1 MAKLP
6 VLFLITVS
14 LAAVLGQLG
23 PDSPGVEGLI
33 RLIGGKA
40 RGTGTVVV
48 YHNRKWGKV
57 CDDGWNLEA
66 ASIVC
71 KSLGFA
77 RALMASTQSH
87 FGGDFTDYVN
97 SPYTTQFSLTS
108 RQCRKHVN
116 YIHVDF
122 WLDDV
127 RCAGSEMRLTECEH
141 APWGVHNCHDNENA
155 GVYCIPFSME
165 SLALQTIPPEP
176 ERTKPNSDLSASSTP
191 GPKGQVKDSQ
201 NNNSPNDEVIPKQ
214 EKVRRKFP
222 NVYPVRLA
230 NGRTPNEG
238 IVEVEIDGKW
248 GIICGDD
255 WSLLEGM
262 AACKQAGLGY
272 AKQAFGV
279 SLFGNSDKDKVLSGV
294 QCEWND
300 ETLSECHHGSL
311 EGGVSCSSPEKIAS
325 VICTDAL
332 PDLVPNATLV
342 QESSYLQDLPM
353 YYIQCAMEENC
364 AAKSAFTIRETY
376 PDWHLHR
383 RRLLRFST
391 STWNFG
397 TAEFRPKARK
407 EEWEWH
413 LCHMHYHSMHVFAS
427 YDLVDEHHN
436 RVAQGHKASF
446 CLEDV
451 QCKPGVEKKFHCTGF
466 GDQGISIGCADDYL
480 HDIDCQWIDITDVP
494 PGKYLFK
501 DVTEQPH
508 LKHDVK
514 SVFDY

>member
-1 MAKLP
+1 MAKLQ
-6 VLFLITVS
+6 VVFLITVS
-14 LAAVLGQLG
+14 LAAGLAQLG
-23 PDSPGVEGLI
+23 PDSPGTEGLI
-33 RLIGGKA
+33 RLIGGTA
-40 RGTGTVVV
+40 RGSGTVVV

-57 CDDGWNLEA
+57 CDDGWNLDA
-66 ASIVC
+66 AHVVC

-77 RALMASTQSH
+77 RALMAATASH
-87 FGGDFTDYVN
+87 FGGDFSDY
-97 SPYTTQFSLTS
+97 
-108 RQCRKHVN
+108 
-116 YIHVDF
+116 DF

-127 RCAGSEMRLTECEH
+127 RCAGSEMRLTECQH
-141 APWGVHNCHDNENA
+141 ASWGVHNCHHNENA
-155 GVYCIPFSME
+155 GVFCVPFSME
-165 SLALQTIPPEP
+165 SLALQTIPAEP
-176 ERTKPNSDLSASSTP
+176 EQTKPNSNVSPSSTP
-191 GPKGQVKDSQ
+191 GPKGQIKDSQ
-201 NNNSPNDEVIPKQ
+201 NNNSPNDEVKPKQ

-222 NVYPVRLA
+222 TVYPVRLA

-255 WSLLEGM
+255 WSLMEGM

-272 AKQAFGV
+272 AKQAFDV
-279 SLFGNSDKDKVLSGV
+279 SPFGGTDKVKVLSGIR
-294 QCEWND
+294 CEGNE
-300 ETLSECHHGSL
+300 ETLSECHHGGM
-311 EGGVSCSSPEKIAS
+311 ERDVSCSSTEKIAS
-325 VICTDAL
+325 VICTKVL

-451 QCKPGVEKKFHCTGF
+451 QCKPGIEKKFHCTGF
-466 GDQGISIGCADDYL
+466 GDQGISVGCADDYL

-494 PGKYLFK
+494 PGKYFFK
-501 DVTEQPH
+501 VS
-508 LKHDVK
+508 L
-514 SVFDY
+514 SGFSSL

>member
-87 FGGDFTDYVN
+87 FGGDFTDY
-97 SPYTTQFSLTS
+97 
-108 RQCRKHVN
+108 
-116 YIHVDF
+116 
-122 WLDDV
+122 
-127 RCAGSEMRLTECEH
+127 A
-141 APWGVHNCHDNENA
+141 
-155 GVYCIPFSME
+155 IP
-165 SLALQTIPPEP
+165 AEP
-176 ERTKPNSDLSASSTP
+176 ERTKPNSDLSPSSTP

-255 WSLLEGM
+255 WSLMEGM

-272 AKQAFGV
+272 AKQAFDV
-279 SLFGNSDKDKVLSGV
+279 SLFGNSDNDKVLSGV